1 MVVLLMNLREK
12 DKTVCKSQEE
22 VLFGCFVTCFF
33 FFFLLVGV
41 FLGFKLII

>member
-22 VLFGCFVTCFF
+22 VLFGCFVMFFFF

-41 FLGFKLII
+41 F